1 VVGLALIIDSARYL
15 IWDATQRAVFS
26 KQVEYGRRDACLIYK
41 EKGEKMKRSLAIFAC
56 LALTPFFFAQ
66 EAGAF
71 PGERVL
77 NGTAHVAH
85 RVAYGFN
92 RHVVQPARRVVVRH
106 TS

>member
-1 VVGLALIIDSARYL
+1 MERLIAILACAGLA
-15 IWDATQRAVFS
+15 
-26 KQVEYGRRDACLIYK
+26 
-41 EKGEKMKRSLAIFAC
+41 
-56 LALTPFFFAQ
+56 PFLLAQ

-77 NGTAHVAH
+77 DKTAHVAH

-92 RHVVQPARRVVVRH
+92 RHVVQPARRVVIRH